1 MIHGF
6 IIHTPEIIPDLT
18 FINARGMIAPYH
30 SPRWIEFAAWCS
42 STNETTG
49 DLVAGSLWGR
59 GRMTKKTAF
68 WIFLIGTISSAV
80 VFLGATYDTHRQ
92 VGALSH
98 VDKLSDQVVAGKRA
112 FEKYNCNDC
121 HTILGFGGYYAP
133 DLTKVVQRV
142 GAEGV
147 RYRVKSPELAF
158 AKSTRKMPQQN
169 LSDQEITDLVAFFSW
184 VGEINNN
191 DWPPQDSKKRL
202 SRGEQMM
209 VAKVGVSPGAAVF
222 QTKGCMNC
230 HSLNGT
236 GGTFGPALDK
246 VGAGMS
252 AEEIEKYVRNPKG
265 VNPGS
270 KMPSQKD
277 NLSERELDEVARF
290 LATLK

>member
-1 MIHGF
+1 
-6 IIHTPEIIPDLT
+6 
-18 FINARGMIAPYH
+18 
-30 SPRWIEFAAWCS
+30 
-42 STNETTG
+42 
-49 DLVAGSLWGR
+49 
-59 GRMTKKTAF
+59 MTKKTAF
-68 WIFLIGTISSAV
+68 WIFLIGTLSSAA

-92 VGALSH
+92 VGALAN

-142 GAEGV
+142 GEEGI

-158 AKSTRKMPQQN
+158 ANSPRKMPQQN
-169 LSDQEITDLVAFFSW
+169 LSDREITDLVAFFKW

-230 HSLNGT
+230 HSLQGT

-252 AEEIEKYVRNPKG
+252 AEEIGKYVRNPKG

-270 KMPSQKD
+270 KMPPQKD